1 MTEASALPLKE
12 SKASQNTRGQ
22 QKSSITRGKD
32 RFILLHPLKKK
43 ELPIARKHKEVL
55 RHEKSLSDA
64 AIHLFI
70 GSRHLHAFPYVIEG
84 GKKNH
89 PQVLPSTLSSQQK
102 NLPREK
108 SPQQRK
114 DDLL

>member
-43 ELPIARKHKEVL
+43 N
-55 RHEKSLSDA
+55 
-64 AIHLFI
+64 
-70 GSRHLHAFPYVIEG
+70 FP
-84 GKKNH
+84 
-89 PQVLPSTLSSQQK
+89 
-102 NLPREK
+102 
-108 SPQQRK
+108 
-114 DDLL
+114 

>member
-43 ELPIARKHKEVL
+43 ALHVL
-55 RHEKSLSDA
+55 LWDGR
-64 AIHLFI
+64 F
-70 GSRHLHAFPYVIEG
+70 
-84 GKKNH
+84 
-89 PQVLPSTLSSQQK
+89 LPSFFYV
-102 NLPREK
+102 
-108 SPQQRK
+108 
-114 DDLL
+114 